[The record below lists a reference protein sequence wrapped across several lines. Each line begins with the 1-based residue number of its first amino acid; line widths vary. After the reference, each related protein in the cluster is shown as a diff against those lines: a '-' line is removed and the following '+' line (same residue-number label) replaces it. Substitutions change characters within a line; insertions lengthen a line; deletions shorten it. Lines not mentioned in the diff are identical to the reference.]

1 VQAVLA
7 PARIAALAAL
17 ALALGSCGGGDDAG
31 AQRERAPARSGPP
44 GVTLIGGEKLQSA
57 RCRQW
62 RGASEAE
69 KAAVVQTLKAVVGGP
84 TPYGPAS
91 TLPAPYAHALFDR
104 TCARFYARGFLLYEL
119 YTRAAAFYATPR
131 RDL

>member
-1 VQAVLA
+1 VAA
-7 PARIAALAAL
+7 AALAAVL
-17 ALALGSCGGGDDAG
+17 AAGPDA
-31 AQRERAPARSGPP
+31 APPTPRAAGPP

-57 RCRQW
+57 RCRHW
-62 RGASEAE
+62 NAATPAE
-69 KAAVVQTLKAVVGGP
+69 KAAVLETLKAVVGGP

-91 TLPAPYAHALFDR
+91 TLPAPYAHRLFDR
-104 TCARFYARGFLLYEL
+104 ACPRYYARGFLLYEL

>member
-1 VQAVLA
+1 VA
-7 PARIAALAAL
+7 
-17 ALALGSCGGGDDAG
+17 
-31 AQRERAPARSGPP
+31 
-44 GVTLIGGEKLQSA
+44 TIGGEKLQSA

-62 RGASEAE
+62 AGATDAE
-69 KAAVVQTLKAVVGGP
+69 KAAVLKTLAAVVGGP

-91 TLPAPYAHALFDR
+91 TLPAPYAHRLFDR
-104 TCARFYARGFLLYEL
+104 TCRRFYARGFLLYEV